1 MTAADVAVRTSMA
14 AGSLTNGL
22 TPTPVPG
29 PILFARYAYPP
40 NRLGLCGPDAAVALR
55 DGAREGAVRELR
67 ELARGF
73 EGAYPYLQLIAT
85 ENGLAD
91 PLDRRVVEA
100 YWLGS
105 DLAARVGPRA
115 LHRSVEER
123 FRKRMT
129 RNDWGWLE
137 LAVAGGSHPVHAFH
151 VLEIFPRI
159 GLLRGGDAGPVI
171 EAMDACRIRWGRVL
185 STHGDRF
192 VVEATRLELLDGSL
206 RLAEPSVEIVSGW
219 QGGAGPS
226 GSVDRGDF
234 VSLHWGWACERLG
247 ASQLGRLVA
256 WTRAALDMANRA
268 I

>member
-1 MTAADVAVRTSMA
+1 MA
-14 AGSLTNGL
+14 AARAWQVPTAEGPPTNGSL
-22 TPTPVPG
+22 PAPVPG
-29 PILFARYAYPP
+29 PVLFARYAYPP
-40 NRLGLCGPDAAVALR
+40 NRLGLCGPDAAPTLR
-55 DGAREGAVRELR
+55 DGAREGAARELR

-129 RNDWGWLE
+129 TRDWGWLE

-151 VLEIFPRI
+151 VLQIFPRI
-159 GLLRGGDAGPVI
+159 GLLRGGDAGPVLDT
-171 EAMDACRIRWGRVL
+171 MDACRIRWGRVVAVEDDQL
-185 STHGDRF
+185 I
-192 VVEATRLELLDGSL
+192 VEAARLELSDGAL
-206 RLAEPSVEIVSGW
+206 RPGPPRIETVTGW
-219 QGGAGPS
+219 IDARGPLGGAKP
-226 GSVDRGDF
+226 GDD
-234 VSLHWGWACERLG
+234 VSIHWGWACERLD
-247 ASQLGRLVA
+247 ASRLGRLVA
-256 WTRAALDMANRA
+256 WTDAALAVANQA